1 MSKEERMKKLALF
14 LGLLITFS
22 AFTEAENLTIYTGT
36 TSTKVPD
43 FGVTLGDYLFPYLQ
57 FQLDIFK
64 FTGEDKA
71 LTSDDPALDRGDFL
85 GGSLNFALKLP
96 IHLLPRLDRLAFL
109 EPYVLVGYGGGLE
122 SLKSAYFDVPNSEE
136 KTGLMTK
143 LREYRSYGA
152 GLIVMLT
159 DSFGIKLDYRSIN
172 ISELKE
178 MAYPSRH
185 FNRYSF
191 GICVGP
197 GVKKRAAGR

>member
-1 MSKEERMKKLALF
+1 MKKMMLF
-14 LGLLITFS
+14 LGLLLSFS
-22 AFTEAENLTIYTGT
+22 AFTKAEHLTIYTGT
-36 TSTKVPD
+36 TSTKVPYA
-43 FGVTLGDYLFPYLQ
+43 GVTLGDYMFPYLQ
-57 FQLDIFK
+57 FQIDIFK
-64 FTGEDKA
+64 FTGRDEA
-71 LTSDDPALDRGDFL
+71 LSADDPALNRGDFV
-85 GGSLNFALKLP
+85 GGSVNFALKLP
-96 IHLLPRLDRLAFL
+96 LHLLPRLDRLAFL

-122 SLKSAYFDVPNSEE
+122 SLKSAYFDVPNNEG

-143 LREYRSYGA
+143 LRRYRSYGA

-159 DSFGIKLDYRSIN
+159 YNFGIKLDYRSIN

-178 MAYPSRH
+178 MGYPSRH